1 MCACRHICCE
11 SWEVFFVWSDGRRMS
26 RRELELYIHIP
37 FCVKKCNYC
46 DFLSF
51 GTEDER
57 LTETLCHPTRQLPVP
72 EVYVDRLCR
81 EIRWY
86 GQRADFRHRPVISI
100 FFGGGTPSLLSEA
113 QIFRVMA
120 ELRENFFIHR
130 CAEITME
137 ANPGT
142 LTSGKLKQMR
152 FCGINRLSLG
162 LQSTS
167 DSELKILGRIHSYGA
182 FLQSF
187 KWAREAGF
195 KNINVDLIT
204 AVPEQTVASYQKSL
218 EQAAALGPEHISAY
232 SLIIEPGTPFETMEA
247 QGKLILPDE
256 DEEREMYHLTRR
268 FLSSMG
274 YERYEISNYA
284 RPGFECRHNIGY
296 WRGTDYLGLGLGAAS
311 LIDGCRFSN
320 TADMKDYLALETG
333 SSSWYSESER
343 LSRES
348 QMEEFM
354 FLGLRMVRG
363 VSEKEFYRKFGEKIM
378 AVYGEVIRKNE
389 DLGLLCRRNGW
400 IYLTERGM
408 DLANTVMCEFLL

>member
-1 MCACRHICCE
+1 ME
-11 SWEVFFVWSDGRRMS
+11 

-57 LTETLCHPTRQLPVP
+57 LAETPCHPTRQLPVP

-86 GQRADFRHRPVISI
+86 GSKEKFRHRPVISV
-100 FFGGGTPSLLSEA
+100 FFGGGTPSLLSEG

-120 ELRENFFIHR
+120 EIRENFLIR
-130 CAEITME
+130 RDAEITME

-142 LTSGKLKQMR
+142 VTPGKLNQMR

-162 LQSTS
+162 LQSTL
-167 DSELKILGRIHSYGA
+167 DSELKALGRIHSCGA

-187 KWAREAGF
+187 RWAREAGF

-204 AVPEQTVASYQKSL
+204 AVPEQTMASYKKSL
-218 EQAAALGPEHISAY
+218 ERVAALGPEHISAY
-232 SLIIEPGTPFETMEA
+232 SLIIEPGTPFETLEA
-247 QGKLILPDE
+247 QGKLILPNE
-256 DEEREMYHLTRR
+256 DEEREMYRLTRR
-268 FLSSMG
+268 FLSDKG

-284 RPGFECRHNIGY
+284 RPGFECRHNTGY
-296 WRGTDYLGLGLGAAS
+296 WRGKDYLGLGLGASS

-320 TADMKDYLALETG
+320 TADMKSYLELETG
-333 SSSWYSESER
+333 TDGWYSESGR
-343 LSRES
+343 LSREA

-354 FLGLRMVRG
+354 FLGLRKMEG
-363 VSEKEFYRKFGEKIM
+363 VSETDFRNVFRKEMQE
-378 AVYGEVIRKNE
+378 VYGLILQKMKEE
-389 DLGLLCRRNGW
+389 GLMEQAGDNWR
-400 IYLTERGM
+400 LTERGI
-408 DLANTVMCEFLL
+408 DISNYVMSEFLF